1 MRAAEEKERT
11 RILAAPKKRAAV
23 DKSDSY
29 VMRRIEAL
37 SWSAEALLVGPM
49 GKQRLFVPLPE
60 FAYVAPSPPSL
71 MPLLRP
77 GEATA
82 QELLALPVPALLERW
97 LVFQLRQAKFYT
109 LAEQVE
115 TSGAA
120 DTATLAALISRI
132 DSKGASWREG
142 GPDAVTPPAYDDK
155 TAFAIPSEEGGEE
168 VRSSCSAVCGG
179 PSLNS
184 CGMRRLFL
192 LCALRLHSGAVL
204 RATTRCTFV

>member
-11 RILAAPKKRAAV
+11 RILTAPKKRAAV

-97 LVFQLRQAKFYT
+97 QMRWLGCRHLRERGVAPLCARWPSPWNFRR
-109 LAEQVE
+109 
-115 TSGAA
+115 
-120 DTATLAALISRI
+120 SR
-132 DSKGASWREG
+132 E
-142 GPDAVTPPAYDDK
+142 
-155 TAFAIPSEEGGEE
+155 FA
-168 VRSSCSAVCGG
+168 
-179 PSLNS
+179 
-184 CGMRRLFL
+184 RRLTL
-192 LCALRLHSGAVL
+192 WRSRVAR
-204 RATTRCTFV
+204 RR